1 MSELRRHD
9 DWRDDGDDDLF
20 DRDPLDD
27 DDDDEEW
34 TEEDESAV
42 WMRSIMSKEIQREL
56 AALDKRDLLDF
67 LSDELDRL
75 KFTEKTEMV
84 VIGIDFSS
92 QYVLELYN
100 VREDSTVQM
109 ATGAGN
115 IHSLVTGWIMQTLE
129 ELTVDLMY
137 CDLDDLGPADL
148 LDVST
153 SILLD
158 VLDWKKQHGIPCLPG
173 RDETLETDSGHEETE
188 EEDD

>member
-1 MSELRRHD
+1 MSELRRHYDD
-9 DWRDDGDDDLF
+9 DWRDEEEDEG
-20 DRDPLDD
+20 
-27 DDDDEEW
+27 DDDEEW

-42 WMRSIMSKEIQREL
+42 WMRSILSKEIQREI
-56 AALDKRDLLDF
+56 AALDKRDLLEF

-92 QYVLELYN
+92 QYVLEMYN

-129 ELTVDLMY
+129 ELTVDIMY
-137 CDLDDLGPADL
+137 SDLDDLGPADL
-148 LDVST
+148 LDVTT

-158 VLDWKKQHGIPCLPG
+158 VLDWKKEHGIPCLPG
-173 RDETLETDSGHEETE
+173 RDETPETDGSQEEAE
-188 EEDD
+188 EED

>member
-1 MSELRRHD
+1 MSEIRRYDNDYDDD
-9 DWRDDGDDDLF
+9 DWRDGEEGDEDDD
-20 DRDPLDD
+20 
-27 DDDDEEW
+27 EW

-42 WMRSIMSKEIQREL
+42 WMRSLICKEIQREI

-75 KFTEKTEMV
+75 KFTEKTDMV

-92 QYVLELYN
+92 QYVLEMYN

-129 ELTVDLMY
+129 ELTVDIMY
-137 CDLDDLGPADL
+137 SDLDDLGPADL
-148 LDVST
+148 LDVTT

-158 VLDWKKQHGIPCLPG
+158 VLDWKKEHGIPCLPA
-173 RDETLETDSGHEETE
+173 RDENSETDGGQEEA
-188 EEDD
+188 EEDED